1 LGVKTKNLFT
11 NGEQNK
17 ARTNIGIKQARG
29 RNIKTSE
36 RSDLTVAHQHRSAT
50 SLMVLLGSIAA
61 ILMYLMILGSRAYL
75 PMPMEELEVERKRIV
90 SHIKFVKQIAAL
102 INN

>member
-1 LGVKTKNLFT
+1 M
-11 NGEQNK
+11 
-17 ARTNIGIKQARG
+17 NIGIKQARG

-36 RSDLTVAHQHRSAT
+36 RSDLTVDHQHRNAT

-75 PMPMEELEVERKRIV
+75 PMPMEELESERKRIV
-90 SHIKFVKQIAAL
+90 SQIKFVKQMAAL
-102 INN
+102 VNS